1 MKKIT
6 ALLTL
11 ALAIA
16 FAISPAFTTPF
27 SGFSENQL
35 PIPQI
40 DPPIQPEGYA
50 FAIWGLIYAWL
61 TISTLYGLW
70 KRAEDDDWQ
79 TARLPLVISLGV
91 GVPWLAIANA
101 SAIWATVA
109 IIIMAIGAIISLI
122 RAPKRDRWLFQ
133 APTAIYAG
141 WLTAASWVSIATT
154 SAGYGIVMG
163 SFGWAIAGI
172 IGALITALTIFNMRK
187 TAPEY
192 LATVI
197 WALVGIVVANGTA
210 LLTISILAAAG
221 IAALLTAIL
230 TLRTP
235 QAA

>member
-1 MKKIT
+1 M
-6 ALLTL
+6 ALATL
-11 ALAIA
+11 ALAVA
-16 FAISPAFTTPF
+16 FAISPAFTAPF
-27 SGFSENQL
+27 TGFSENQL

-61 TISTLYGLW
+61 TISAVYGLW
-70 KRAEDDDWQ
+70 KRADADDWHA
-79 TARLPLVISLGV
+79 ARMPLVVSFAV

-109 IIIMAIGAIISLI
+109 IIVMAIGAILALI
-122 RAPKRDRWLFQ
+122 RAPERDRWLFQ

-154 SAGYGIVMG
+154 LAGYGIVFG
-163 SFGWAIAGI
+163 SFGWAITGI
-172 IGALITALTIFNMRK
+172 IAALITALTVFRVRR

-197 WALVGIVVANGTA
+197 WALVGIIVANGTA
-210 LLTISILAAAG
+210 LLTISLLAAAG

-230 TLRTP
+230 TIRTYP
-235 QAA
+235 TA